1 MIILDHTAAQLHR
14 AKVHES
20 QSRHRSLRRQET
32 EADLLEAW
40 FPFCF
45 FHANMSAFF
54 FHAHSFRIGP
64 RRIFIKNLPFEDI
77 ERLKRDFGTK
87 GMVDDVQVTSLQWL
101 LLRNTLKVSLTQKS
115 TKFACEVWRRGDEIQ
130 GYVRYQTVEAAASAV
145 SSWHNSWYCEFKLS
159 VEFARRG

>member
-1 MIILDHTAAQLHR
+1 
-14 AKVHES
+14 
-20 QSRHRSLRRQET
+20 
-32 EADLLEAW
+32 
-40 FPFCF
+40 
-45 FHANMSAFF
+45 MSAFF

-115 TKFACEVWRRGDEIQ
+115 TKFACDVWRRGDEIQ